1 MRLLAYFLTLPS
13 ILGAEIICSDSKPC
27 PEDSK
32 CCMNFDGEVRC
43 CDIKDFGYDSELAR
57 SRKTIKVIPAPPSQ
71 LYINTS
77 KTQNAF
83 SYCIKGVNCKVVD
96 YFITS
101 LAPELRMRLL
111 LLVVTLPC
119 VFGAETFCLDGT
131 ACPEGTKCCT
141 AHHGQ
146 IRCCD
151 VQDSDSGSMVVRSRK
166 TLKVVPA
173 ASPHKFSNASVVQR
187 YLRYCI
193 KGVKCGGTCCDDN
206 CCPFDDATC
215 CKTMC
220 CADGYKC
227 CGGNKDNKKEWCCH
241 WRETYT
247 KCCTAHDGQIRCCD
261 VQDSDSGSMV
271 VRSRKTLKALPAA
284 SSHKFTNVSGIQ
296 KYFSYCI
303 KGVNCDG
310 TCCDESCC
318 SSFDDATCCDTIC
331 CPEGYK
337 CCGGNSEDQEEWCCR
352 WKDTCA
358 IYATRICYSKSSIFI
373 PSVSVFFGFNH
384 NSFMAF

>member
-1 MRLLAYFLTLPS
+1 
-13 ILGAEIICSDSKPC
+13 
-27 PEDSK
+27 
-32 CCMNFDGEVRC
+32 
-43 CDIKDFGYDSELAR
+43 
-57 SRKTIKVIPAPPSQ
+57 
-71 LYINTS
+71 
-77 KTQNAF
+77 
-83 SYCIKGVNCKVVD
+83 
-96 YFITS
+96 
-101 LAPELRMRLL
+101 MRLL
-111 LLVVTLPC
+111 LLVVTLPY

-131 ACPEGTKCCT
+131 ACPEG
-141 AHHGQ
+141 
-146 IRCCD
+146 
-151 VQDSDSGSMVVRSRK
+151 
-166 TLKVVPA
+166 
-173 ASPHKFSNASVVQR
+173 
-187 YLRYCI
+187 
-193 KGVKCGGTCCDDN
+193 
-206 CCPFDDATC
+206 
-215 CKTMC
+215 
-220 CADGYKC
+220 
-227 CGGNKDNKKEWCCH
+227 
-241 WRETYT
+241 T

-284 SSHKFTNVSGIQ
+284 SSQKFTNVSGIQ

-373 PSVSVFFGFNH
+373 PSVSVFFGLITIPLWL
-384 NSFMAF
+384 SRSLI